1 MFCQALLSDG
11 FFLWDLCCLEELRFG
26 REIFGSDEG
35 GGELDGGSNK
45 SERSEAEPG
54 EKGESKSMSIGEP
67 PSALKTKFVLKN
79 CGSWKRHQTHFN
91 FIGRTADT
99 FAGKVVYRGCLNKK
113 KNKYFLPLM
122 ECWNQGMEIQLNYGL
137 KGETNQS
144 SYEIIIFWNRMSDLP
159 KIKV

>member
-1 MFCQALLSDG
+1 MIFNLSSITFIFTVIFEEGPVFASLRGVIFLFDFTGSPIMFCQALLSDG

-67 PSALKTKFVLKN
+67 PSA
-79 CGSWKRHQTHFN
+79 FN

-99 FAGKVVYRGCLNKK
+99 FAGNVVYRGCL
-113 KNKYFLPLM
+113 FLI
-122 ECWNQGMEIQLNYGL
+122 G
-137 KGETNQS
+137 GEFESITPGD
-144 SYEIIIFWNRMSDLP
+144 EL
-159 KIKV
+159 

>member
-1 MFCQALLSDG
+1 MIFNLSSITFIFTVIFEEGPEKKGVNVVASFLFHKDDLPVFASLRGVIFLFDFTGSPIMFCQALLSDG

-67 PSALKTKFVLKN
+67 PSALKTKFVLKS
-79 CGSWKRHQTHFN
+79 CGS
-91 FIGRTADT
+91 
-99 FAGKVVYRGCLNKK
+99 
-113 KNKYFLPLM
+113 
-122 ECWNQGMEIQLNYGL
+122 
-137 KGETNQS
+137 
-144 SYEIIIFWNRMSDLP
+144 
-159 KIKV
+159 